1 MITIE
6 ELAEQ
11 LETFS
16 EVDLLEILE
25 IDSKELVARFMDKI
39 EDNYDKL
46 LVETYGGK
54 GDNDQEK
61 ENKIIRNIAKEV
73 TIEKT

>member
-16 EVDLLEILE
+16 EVDLLEILD
-25 IDSKELVARFMDKI
+25 IDSKELITRFMDKI
-39 EDNYDKL
+39 EDKYED
-46 LVETYGGK
+46 LVSEFTI
-54 GDNDQEK
+54 DLNE
-61 ENKIIRNIAKEV
+61 ENEDD
-73 TIEKT
+73 

>member
-16 EVDLLEILE
+16 EVDLLEILD
-25 IDSKELVARFMDKI
+25 IDSKELIARFMDKI
-39 EDNYDKL
+39 EDKYED
-46 LVETYGGK
+46 LVSEFTI
-54 GDNDQEK
+54 DLNE
-61 ENKIIRNIAKEV
+61 ENEDD
-73 TIEKT
+73 

>member
-25 IDSKELVARFMDKI
+25 IDSKEFVARFMDKI
-39 EDNYDKL
+39 EDNYDD
-46 LVETYGGK
+46 LVSEFTI
-54 GDNDQEK
+54 DLNE
-61 ENKIIRNIAKEV
+61 ENED
-73 TIEKT
+73 E

>member
-16 EVDLLEILE
+16 EVDLLEILD
-25 IDSKELVARFMDKI
+25 IDSKELIARFIDKI
-39 EDNYDKL
+39 EDKYED
-46 LVETYGGK
+46 LVSEFTI
-54 GDNDQEK
+54 DLNE
-61 ENKIIRNIAKEV
+61 ENEDD
-73 TIEKT
+73 

>member
-1 MITIE
+1 LITIE

-11 LETFS
+11 PETFS

-39 EDNYDKL
+39 EDNYDD
-46 LVETYGGK
+46 LVSEFTI
-54 GDNDQEK
+54 DLNE
-61 ENKIIRNIAKEV
+61 ENED
-73 TIEKT
+73 E

>member
-39 EDNYDKL
+39 EDNYDD
-46 LVETYGGK
+46 LVSEF
-54 GDNDQEK
+54 
-61 ENKIIRNIAKEV
+61 
-73 TIEKT
+73 TIDLNEDEEDE

>member
-1 MITIE
+1 MRLVRYYGGITLITIE

-39 EDNYDKL
+39 EDNYDD
-46 LVETYGGK
+46 LVSEFTI
-54 GDNDQEK
+54 DLNE
-61 ENKIIRNIAKEV
+61 ENED
-73 TIEKT
+73 E

>member
-16 EVDLLEILE
+16 EVDLLEILD
-25 IDSKELVARFMDKI
+25 IDSKELIARFMDKI
-39 EDNYDKL
+39 EDKYDD
-46 LVETYGGK
+46 LVSEFTI
-54 GDNDQEK
+54 DLNE
-61 ENKIIRNIAKEV
+61 ENEDD
-73 TIEKT
+73 

>member
-25 IDSKELVARFMDKI
+25 IDSKELVARLMDKI
-39 EDNYDKL
+39 EDNYDD
-46 LVETYGGK
+46 LVSEFTI
-54 GDNDQEK
+54 DLNE
-61 ENKIIRNIAKEV
+61 ENED
-73 TIEKT
+73 E